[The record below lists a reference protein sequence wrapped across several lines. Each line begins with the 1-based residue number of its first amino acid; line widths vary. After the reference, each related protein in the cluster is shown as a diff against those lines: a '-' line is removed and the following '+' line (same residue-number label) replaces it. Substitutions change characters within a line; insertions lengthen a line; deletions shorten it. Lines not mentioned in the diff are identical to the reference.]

1 RAFGDGG
8 SVAQAH
14 VWLAVAAAVA
24 AVALLV
30 VTATS
35 AVTARPLQPLLD
47 RLILGELAALAVAVA
62 AGALL
67 LVSGHRPSDPLH
79 LLYAVSALAILP
91 VARFAI
97 PSLRAGRRRWVV
109 VVGAVALV
117 ALPVRVWRTGVSAL
131 LRRGAPG

>member
-1 RAFGDGG
+1 
-8 SVAQAH
+8 
-14 VWLAVAAAVA
+14 VAAAIGAAGLVLVA
-24 AVALLV
+24 AA
-30 VTATS
+30 S
-35 AVTARPLQPLLD
+35 AITARPLQPLLD
-47 RLILGELAALAVAVA
+47 RLILGELVALALAVA

-67 LVSGHRPSDPLH
+67 LVTGHRPSDPLH
-79 LLYAVSALAILP
+79 LLYAVAALAALP
-91 VARFAI
+91 VARFAV